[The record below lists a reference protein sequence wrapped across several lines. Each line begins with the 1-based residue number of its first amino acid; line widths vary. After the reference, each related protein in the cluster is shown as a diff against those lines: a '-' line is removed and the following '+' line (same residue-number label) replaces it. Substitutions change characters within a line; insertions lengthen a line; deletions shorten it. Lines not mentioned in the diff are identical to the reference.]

1 MFRGSFRSGG
11 GGGGGGALTVTTST
25 SADTPYDLPLSTQV
39 LIVDTTT
46 GVVNVNMPA
55 ASGSEGVIFYI
66 KAKDN
71 ASTNRVRI
79 LVSSGL
85 IDDDT
90 FADIN
95 NDLAAVSLVSDGTN
109 YFIL

>member
-1 MFRGSFRSGG
+1 MFRGSFRSGS
-11 GGGGGGALTVTTST
+11 GGGGGGALTVQTIT
-25 SADTPYDLPLSTQV
+25 SADSPYDLPLSTEV
-39 LIVDTTT
+39 LIVDTST
-46 GVVNVNMPA
+46 GVVNVNMPS
-55 ASGSEGVIFYI
+55 ASSSEGIIYYI
-66 KAKDN
+66 KGMSN

-95 NDLAAVSLVSDGTN
+95 NDFAAVSLVSDGTN
-109 YFIL
+109 YVIL